1 VAPGRRIHSIVGRK
15 SRRPLR
21 SNAATHWRIRP
32 MSQTVLPKTMEDE
45 EIEQVVTLPGVF
57 TELRGDEVEI
67 PNQGRRLALS
77 VAKHRYEVEIG

>member
-1 VAPGRRIHSIVGRK
+1 
-15 SRRPLR
+15 
-21 SNAATHWRIRP
+21 